1 MNAPP
6 EESGAEDSGPEDS
19 GHSGSHP
26 AEPVRAEPVRNVFVV
41 GLDAF
46 HQRQLQALPR
56 AGEYAFHALF
66 QRAELRNEDGFPVEW
81 LLEEGERRL
90 RAFPGT
96 VDAIVGYWDFPATS
110 ILPLLRREAQL
121 PGPSLESALACEHK
135 YWCRLEQSR
144 VVPEFIPAFCAV
156 NPFAEDPLAQVTLD
170 FPFWLKPVKAVLS
183 YLGFLV
189 RDEESFR
196 QAIELTRQGIGR
208 FGAPFNHLLGLAT
221 VPSEVAAVDGY
232 HCIAESLI
240 STGRQCTL
248 EGFSHHGQVQIY
260 GTVDSWREGRAHSS
274 FSRYQY
280 PSVLPEPVQQRMADI
295 AARVIVQIGYDDA
308 PFNMEFYWEE
318 DSERIWLLE
327 INPRISKSHA
337 PLFQM
342 VDGCYHHQVMI
353 DLGLGQAPAMPHRQ
367 GAYACA
373 AKFMV
378 RRTEDARVVR
388 VPTPE
393 EIAAIE
399 SEWPG
404 VTVQVAVTEGM
415 RLSELQYQD
424 SYSFEVATLFV
435 GAQTPDELEQ
445 KYAAVMACL
454 PLEFAPDPQA
464 GGPRRPWT
472 SG

>member
-1 MNAPP
+1 MSDPHVKRGLA
-6 EESGAEDSGPEDS
+6 GSGPAGS
-19 GHSGSHP
+19 GDAQP
-26 AEPVRAEPVRNVFVV
+26 KRNVFVV
-41 GLDAF
+41 GMDDF
-46 HQRQLQALPR
+46 HQHQLQALPR
-56 AGEYAFHALF
+56 AGKFVFHTLF
-66 QRAELRNEDGFPVEW
+66 QREELRDEKGFPVEW
-81 LLEEGERRL
+81 LLEEGARRL

-110 ILPLLRREAQL
+110 ILPLLRREVGL

-156 NPFAEDPLAQVTLD
+156 NPFADDPLADVTLD

-196 QAIELTRQGIGR
+196 QAIELIRQGIGR

-221 VPSEVAAVDGY
+221 LPPEVAAVDGY
-232 HCIAESLI
+232 HCIAEALI

-248 EGFSHHGQVQIY
+248 EGFSHQGRVQIY
-260 GTVDSWREGRAHSS
+260 GTVDSWREGRMRSS

-280 PSVLPEPVQQRMADI
+280 PSVLPEPVQERMADI
-295 AARVIVQIGYDDA
+295 AARVIAQIGYDDA

-388 VPTPE
+388 VPTSQ
-393 EIAAIE
+393 EIATLE
-399 SEWPG
+399 SEFPG
-404 VTVQVAVTEGM
+404 VSLQIAVTEGM
-415 RLSELQYQD
+415 WLSELQYQD

-445 KYAAVMACL
+445 KYEAVMARL
-454 PLEFAPDPQA
+454 PLEFAPASAA
-464 GGPRRPWT
+464 GGSRRPWT